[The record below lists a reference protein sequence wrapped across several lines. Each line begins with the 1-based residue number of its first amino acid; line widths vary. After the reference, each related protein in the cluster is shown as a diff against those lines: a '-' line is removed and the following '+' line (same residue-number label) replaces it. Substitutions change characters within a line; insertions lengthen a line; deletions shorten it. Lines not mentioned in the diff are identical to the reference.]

1 MKNTPKEALKHLLG
15 EIPYTAEL
23 YWLIRQH
30 GKPIASRFSLE
41 RLNLAIPGIVEET
54 RALKLNNPDPKRVFI
69 FASMHFWIDIVTLTA
84 LGLAASGNEIT
95 FGYYPYADWY
105 TNQSKFDLRRQNI
118 YTRKVLNQASS
129 VIKPISLLTYR
140 ASFTPLPKALQE
152 AVNEVT
158 VFDTQYALQIEDID
172 PNWPMYKLRLK
183 RNLETAQS
191 LLTLL
196 RHDKPDVVVVPNGTV
211 MEFGIVYRVARFL
224 NIPAV
229 TFEFGDQTERIWLA
243 QNSEI
248 MRHDTDALWEGFGK
262 EPITEEHRKKLVE
275 LVSARRSA
283 RLRGSMARKWQG
295 VPIEGTLKLRKTLGL
310 DDRPVVL
317 LATNVLG
324 DSLTLGRQVFSKTM
338 AEWIKRT
345 VKFFLDKEDIQLIIR
360 VHPGEM
366 FTQGTSMVDVVQAIV
381 AELPEHIHLIG
392 PEEKINTYDIVE
404 AADLGLV
411 YTTTVGLEM
420 AMAGIPVIVAGK
432 THYSERGFTHDPKN
446 WKAYLTLL
454 SSMLEDLTKY
464 RLSSEQVELAWRY
477 AYLFFFEFPLPFP
490 WHIQQW
496 RDDIKERPIAYVL
509 SEEGQRKYG
518 DTFRYLVGEKL
529 DWVARGKE

>member
-1 MKNTPKEALKHLLG
+1 MLNKTKLKKILG
-15 EIPYTAEL
+15 ELPFTVEICWYLLSSRRPWTAHFNLDGLQKVLPEAVEQTKL
-23 YWLIRQH
+23 FAQEAPI
-30 GKPIASRFSLE
+30 GKRIFL
-41 RLNLAIPGIVEET
+41 
-54 RALKLNNPDPKRVFI
+54 
-69 FASMHFWIDIVTLTA
+69 FASLHYWIEQTA
-84 LGLAASGNEIT
+84 LLGLALVGQGHEVS
-95 FGYYPYADWY
+95 FGYLPYAEWDKPI
-105 TNQSKFDLRRQNI
+105 TKFDIRKQNI
-118 YTRKVLNQASS
+118 YARQVLGVASD
-129 VIKPISLLTYR
+129 VMEIVPLVDVRPISRSVSMELKKIVEDV
-140 ASFTPLPKALQE
+140 S
-152 AVNEVT
+152 
-158 VFDTQYALQIEDID
+158 VFDTQYTLQVEEVDRNNTLYQLRYERNMQAALS
-172 PNWPMYKLRLK
+172 LRAWLMAH
-183 RNLETAQS
+183 R
-191 LLTLL
+191 
-196 RHDKPDVVVVPNGTV
+196 PDVVVVPNGTIQE
-211 MEFGIVYRVARFL
+211 MGILYQVARML
-224 NIPAV
+224 NIDTV
-229 TFEFGDQTERIWLA
+229 SFEFGDQRERIWLA

-248 MRHDTDALWEGFGK
+248 MRHDTDALWKGLGK
-262 EPITEEHRKKLVE
+262 EPITEEHRKMLVE

-283 RLRGSMARKWQG
+283 RLGGSMARKWQG
-295 VPIEGTLKLRKTLGL
+295 VPTEGTLKLRKTLGL

-366 FTQGTSMVDVVQAIV
+366 FTQGASMVDVVRATV
-381 AELPEHIHLIG
+381 AEFPEHIHLIG

-420 AMAGIPVIVAGK
+420 AMAGIPVVIAGK

-446 WKAYLTLL
+446 WKAYLALL

-464 RLSSEQVELAWRY
+464 RLSPEQVELAWRY

-490 WHIQQW
+490 WHLLFLM
-496 RDDIKERPIAYVL
+496 DDIKERPIAYVL

-529 DWVARGKE
+529 DWVVRG